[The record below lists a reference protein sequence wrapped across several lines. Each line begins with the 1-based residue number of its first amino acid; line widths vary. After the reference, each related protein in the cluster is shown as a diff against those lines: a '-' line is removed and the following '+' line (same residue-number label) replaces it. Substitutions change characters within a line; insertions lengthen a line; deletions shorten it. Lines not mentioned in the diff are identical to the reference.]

1 MVIHPV
7 YVGGLRFYRLL
18 FTVVSVS
25 NDPSGKNNEEKE
37 IRLVLLGKTG
47 SGKSATA
54 NTILGEKKFESM
66 VSGISV
72 TRKCK
77 YEFTVRFGRKLV
89 IVDTP
94 GIFDT
99 DESNDKNQ
107 EEIYKCI
114 GFTSP
119 GPHAFVLVISIAARY
134 TEEEHRSIEHFVKYF
149 GEKAH
154 SYFIILFTRKDE
166 LAANVTFTKHV
177 ENYPAN
183 LKHFIQKCGGK
194 VCAFNNTLTGKKQE
208 EQVKELLDIVEHNLG
223 ILGGK
228 CYTNEM
234 YEEAEK
240 IIKQLEENR
249 LKLEKENREREF
261 QALKDRIT
269 EEFNHQIAQER
280 ENLRKVTDHL
290 NDLMQDHKR
299 KDKQI
304 AFLMKQIE
312 ENKTEKRMVDI
323 LREELAKMKKDA
335 AKEKCLIEEL
345 HKDKETFE
353 KQLDK
358 LTNDYEERLKKLQ
371 IKFTKEIDD
380 LYDNLRGQIRE
391 EIDKDKTDNSRCSIS

>member
-1 MVIHPV
+1 M
-7 YVGGLRFYRLL
+7 
-18 FTVVSVS
+18 
-25 NDPSGKNNEEKE
+25 
-37 IRLVLLGKTG
+37 
-47 SGKSATA
+47 
-54 NTILGEKKFESM
+54 
-66 VSGISV
+66 
-72 TRKCK
+72 
-77 YEFTVRFGRKLV
+77 
-89 IVDTP
+89 
-94 GIFDT
+94 
-99 DESNDKNQ
+99 
-107 EEIYKCI
+107 
-114 GFTSP
+114 
-119 GPHAFVLVISIAARY
+119 
-134 TEEEHRSIEHFVKYF
+134 
-149 GEKAH
+149 
-154 SYFIILFTRKDE
+154 
-166 LAANVTFTKHV
+166 
-177 ENYPAN
+177 
-183 LKHFIQKCGGK
+183 
-194 VCAFNNTLTGKKQE
+194 
-208 EQVKELLDIVEHNLG
+208 
-223 ILGGK
+223 GGK